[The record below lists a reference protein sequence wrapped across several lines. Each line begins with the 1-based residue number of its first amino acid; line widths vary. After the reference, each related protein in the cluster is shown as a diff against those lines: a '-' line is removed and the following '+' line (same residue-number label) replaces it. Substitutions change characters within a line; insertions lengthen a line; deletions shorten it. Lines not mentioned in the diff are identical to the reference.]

1 VTLIGA
7 STTSITQK
15 NRIDSETKPSL
26 KHILMHMNITYIYT
40 GEHENLFLGKL
51 ELVNQ
56 KVARSTTLPLRES
69 FFFLFFKKKKK
80 KNLPFV
86 RELN

>member
-7 STTSITQK
+7 STSITQK

-26 KHILMHMNITYIYT
+26 KHILMHMNKTYIYT
-40 GEHENLFLGKL
+40 GEHENRFLGKL

-56 KVARSTTLPLRES
+56 EVTRSMT
-69 FFFLFFKKKKK
+69 
-80 KNLPFV
+80 
-86 RELN
+86 

>member
-1 VTLIGA
+1 MTLIGA

-40 GEHENLFLGKL
+40 GEHENRFSGKL

-56 KVARSTTLPLRES
+56 EVMRSMT
-69 FFFLFFKKKKK
+69 
-80 KNLPFV
+80 
-86 RELN
+86 